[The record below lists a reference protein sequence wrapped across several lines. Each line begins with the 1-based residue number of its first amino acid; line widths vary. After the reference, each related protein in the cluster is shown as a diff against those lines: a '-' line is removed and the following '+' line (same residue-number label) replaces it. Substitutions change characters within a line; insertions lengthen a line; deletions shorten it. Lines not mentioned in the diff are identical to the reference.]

1 MYGLTEEQLNTLN
14 YILNHLTV
22 TGPDQGGLLN
32 NAARILRAA
41 ERIEKRKEVKED
53 NGSEN
58 STSHN

>member
-14 YILNHLTV
+14 YIINHLTV

-32 NAARILRAA
+32 NAARILRSAKQ
-41 ERIEKRKEVKED
+41 IEEGKEVKED

-58 STSHN
+58 SSGNS

>member
-1 MYGLTEEQLNTLN
+1 MYQLSEAQLNTLN
-14 YILNHLTV
+14 YIFNHLTV

-32 NAARILRAA
+32 NAARILRSAKQ
-41 ERIEKRKEVKED
+41 IEEGKEVKED